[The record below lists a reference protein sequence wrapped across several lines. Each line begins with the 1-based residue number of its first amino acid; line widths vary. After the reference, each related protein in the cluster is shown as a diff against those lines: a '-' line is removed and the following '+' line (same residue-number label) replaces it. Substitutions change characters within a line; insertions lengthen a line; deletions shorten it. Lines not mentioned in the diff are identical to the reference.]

1 MQTFKWAPYK
11 IFRKTTK
18 RSPSVQCQCA
28 VAHMRQIMLFS
39 VFRVLE
45 GFVGQGTA
53 AEGVHG
59 LGNAASGVYRPGNG
73 SYFQY
78 FAYMI
83 GERCSGIAVKAANA
97 PTESSAPS
105 HFEGQFFWCGS
116 VGANQPEC
124 TAT

>member
-78 FAYMI
+78 FAYDWRKML
-83 GERCSGIAVKAANA
+83 GNCG
-97 PTESSAPS
+97 ESSQRPDRIVSAEP
-105 HFEGQFFWCGS
+105 F
-116 VGANQPEC
+116 
-124 TAT
+124 